1 MLNKWLGDQRR
12 MSIASEETR
21 QNAETT
27 ANEESE
33 NERKLRTENENLTK
47 EIVLLSQQKLE
58 LEVSRLSAWF
68 IYRSYAVCFNVA
80 GKYQNRPCTYLM

>member
-58 LEVSRLSAWF
+58 LEVSQFSVRF
-68 IYRSYAVCFNVA
+68 I
-80 GKYQNRPCTYLM
+80 

>member
-1 MLNKWLGDQRR
+1 
-12 MSIASEETR
+12 MSVASEETR
-21 QNAETT
+21 QNTETT

-58 LEVSRLSAWF
+58 LEVSQFSVWF
-68 IYRSYAVCFNVA
+68 YLKVICSLFECGRNLYL
-80 GKYQNRPCTYLM
+80 TY

>member
-47 EIVLLSQQKLE
+47 EIVVLSQQKLE
-58 LEVSRLSAWF
+58 LEVSQFSVWF
-68 IYRSYAVCFNVA
+68 I
-80 GKYQNRPCTYLM
+80 

>member
-1 MLNKWLGDQRR
+1 

-47 EIVLLSQQKLE
+47 EIVLLTQQKLE
-58 LEVSRLSAWF
+58 LEVSQFS
-68 IYRSYAVCFNVA
+68 VCFI
-80 GKYQNRPCTYLM
+80 

>member
-58 LEVSRLSAWF
+58 LEVSRFSVWF
-68 IYRSYAVCFNVA
+68 I
-80 GKYQNRPCTYLM
+80 

>member
-1 MLNKWLGDQRR
+1 MLYKWLGDQRR

-33 NERKLRTENENLTK
+33 NERKLRTENENITK
-47 EIVLLSQQKLE
+47 EIVLLSQEKLE
-58 LEVSRLSAWF
+58 LEVSLVCVLSKVICSLF
-68 IYRSYAVCFNVA
+68 
-80 GKYQNRPCTYLM
+80 

>member
-1 MLNKWLGDQRR
+1 MLNKWLGDQRQ
-12 MSIASEETR
+12 MSIASEETKETR

-33 NERKLRTENENLTK
+33 NESKLRTENENLTK

-58 LEVSRLSAWF
+58 LEVSQLSAWF

-80 GKYQNRPCTYLM
+80 GKFQS

>member
-12 MSIASEETR
+12 MSIASEETK

-27 ANEESE
+27 ANEEPE
-33 NERKLRTENENLTK
+33 NERKFRAETENLTK

-58 LEVSRLSAWF
+58 LEVSQFSVWF
-68 IYRSYAVCFNVA
+68 
-80 GKYQNRPCTYLM
+80 T

>member
-33 NERKLRTENENLTK
+33 NERKLRTENENITK
-47 EIVLLSQQKLE
+47 EVVLLSQQKLE
-58 LEVSRLSAWF
+58 LEVSQFSMWF
-68 IYRSYAVCFNVA
+68 I
-80 GKYQNRPCTYLM
+80 

>member
-1 MLNKWLGDQRR
+1 MLKKWLGDQRR

-27 ANEESE
+27 ANGESE
-33 NERKLRTENENLTK
+33 NERKLRTEDENLTK

-58 LEVSRLSAWF
+58 LEVS
-68 IYRSYAVCFNVA
+68 
-80 GKYQNRPCTYLM
+80 

>member
-47 EIVLLSQQKLE
+47 EVVLLSQQKLE
-58 LEVSRLSAWF
+58 LEVSQFSMWF
-68 IYRSYAVCFNVA
+68 I
-80 GKYQNRPCTYLM
+80 